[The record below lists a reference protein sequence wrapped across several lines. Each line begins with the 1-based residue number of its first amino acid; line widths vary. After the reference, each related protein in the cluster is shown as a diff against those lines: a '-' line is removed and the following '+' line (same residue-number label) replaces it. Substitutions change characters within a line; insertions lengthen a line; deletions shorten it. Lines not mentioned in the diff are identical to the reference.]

1 MRRPGIRPR
10 ILLEIVGRCPSDCGG
25 GLLRGGRE
33 RRIPGMVPRCYSRRL
48 LQPFRGTSQVVAVRG
63 GEAETTDGVHWVLYA
78 MDERIVTHTGLSEV
92 RYGTW
97 DPHHGLMRARI
108 RGTGRAS
115 LIEAAGRRL
124 VEALESC
131 AHAVPFEAA
140 DHHECW
146 LVAADDRN
154 PLLLL
159 ETAVDAADRSVIH
172 QPGWRPGIAELN
184 EFDSPR
190 GDVRRLAALVAEKAG
205 RRPQAFWCERQADG
219 SGATDKG
226 CRLPAECFPALLLR
240 EAWPEQEAGSLVR
253 DFLAWQAPWLL
264 QLSGLDRATRRWL
277 EASAWQRPVI
287 ASRSWRLYPELYD
300 TEGLRVARVKAM
312 LAGETVAAVPV
323 EPFYPFLNE

>member
-1 MRRPGIRPR
+1 M
-10 ILLEIVGRCPSDCGG
+10 
-25 GLLRGGRE
+25 
-33 RRIPGMVPRCYSRRL
+33 
-48 LQPFRGTSQVVAVRG
+48 RG

-108 RGTGRAS
+108 RGTARAS
-115 LIEAAGRRL
+115 LIEEAGRRL

-131 AHAVPFEAA
+131 TNELPFAAA

-146 LVAADDRN
+146 LVAADDGL

-159 ETAVDAADRSVIH
+159 ETAVNAADRSVIH
-172 QPGWRPGIAELN
+172 QPCWRPGIGELN
-184 EFDSPR
+184 EFGSRR
-190 GDVRRLAALVAEKAG
+190 GDARRLAALVAEKAG
-205 RRPQAFWCERQADG
+205 SRPQAFWCERQADG
-219 SGATDKG
+219 SGATDEG

-240 EAWPEQEAGSLVR
+240 ESWPEEEAGSLVR

-264 QLSGLDRATRRWL
+264 QLSGLDRATRHWL
-277 EASAWQRPVI
+277 EALAWQRPVI

-312 LAGETVAAVPV
+312 LAGEAAKTVPA
-323 EPFYPFLNE
+323 EPFYPFFNE